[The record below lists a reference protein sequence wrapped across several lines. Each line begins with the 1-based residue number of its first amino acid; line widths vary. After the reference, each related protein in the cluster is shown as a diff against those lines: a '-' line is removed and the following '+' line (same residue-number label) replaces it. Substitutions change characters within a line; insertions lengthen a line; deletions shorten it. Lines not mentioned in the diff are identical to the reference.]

1 MLCVTEKSGGWCV
14 WTMTWPMYDLVHASV
29 KVRLFVHI
37 ILLLSPLLSVK
48 IEYYGGVREN

>member
-29 KVRLFVHI
+29 HI